1 MNVHMYFN
9 GEILGTRL
17 FTMKYT
23 QKFAIL
29 ISNVNAF
36 IGHFSRSGA

>member
-17 FTMKYT
+17 TVKYM